1 MNQRSFVAKD
11 IQVYVMST
19 GASPTAQCTFD
30 RDVFTQWVQS
40 SSGNQPSLVQP
51 FNTLGKVF
59 PCPADG
65 NLDTSQTGQMPF
77 GGFGGVNPYSFGGVP
92 AYAGFGG
99 FGRGFGGYSGGFG
112 GGFGGVPGGFGGVA
126 GGFGGQPTIGAA
138 FAGRVSKRK

>member
-1 MNQRSFVAKD
+1 
-11 IQVYVMST
+11 MST

-65 NLDTSQTGQMPF
+65 NLDTSQSGQMP
-77 GGFGGVNPYSFGGVP
+77 FGGVNPYSFGGVP

-99 FGRGFGGYSGGFG
+99 FGRGFGGYGGGFG